1 MRSNWK
7 VPMYVQPSKILKGN
21 IQFVNRSGFLN
32 PYLLN
37 NRFAVYNGIKSRLF
51 KFRKEM
57 STLYLKSFVL
67 CRPRGSHIRIKFSS
81 IKKSVSK
88 KKKQ

>member
-7 VPMYVQPSKILKGN
+7 VSIYSQPTKILKGGLY
-21 IQFVNRSGFLN
+21 FENRVGFLN

-37 NRFAVYNGIKSRLF
+37 SRVAVYNGAKTRLF
-51 KFRKEM
+51 KIRKEM
-57 STLYLKSFVL
+57 FTSYLKSFVL
-67 CRPRGSHIRIKFSS
+67 CRPRGLHIRTKFSS

-88 KKKQ
+88 KKK

>member
-1 MRSNWK
+1 
-7 VPMYVQPSKILKGN
+7 MYVQPSKISKGS
-21 IQFVNRSGFLN
+21 IQFTNRSGFLN

-37 NRFAVYNGIKSRLF
+37 SRVAVYNGNKNRLF
-51 KFRKEM
+51 KIRKEM
-57 STLYLKSFVL
+57 STSYLKSFVL

-81 IKKSVSK
+81 MKKTVLK

>member
-1 MRSNWK
+1 
-7 VPMYVQPSKILKGN
+7 MYVQPSKISKGG
-21 IQFVNRSGFLN
+21 IHFASRSGFLN

-37 NRFAVYNGIKSRLF
+37 SRVAVYNGIKNRLF
-51 KFRKEM
+51 KIRKEM
-57 STLYLKSFVL
+57 STFYLKSFVL

-88 KKKQ
+88 KKK